1 MHVTETLADGLK
13 RAYTVVLPAA
23 DIEVKRNARLNDLGK
38 TLRLPGFR
46 PGKVPLPVVRQRYG
60 KAVTAE
66 VVEQSV
72 ADATTQVLSERGLRA
87 AVQPRVTPVSA
98 DPTQDLEFTLEV
110 ELLPEIAIPDFTTLE
125 LKRLKAEPATETVE
139 ASIAELARR
148 NREFVQLSAE
158 QLSGRGAEKGE
169 IVQLDY
175 VGKIGGAEFAGG
187 RGTDV
192 EVEVAGGGFAPG
204 FTEQIE
210 GIRPGET
217 RTITVTFPEQ
227 YGNAELAGKVAEFEI
242 TAKTV
247 KQVLIPAVDDEL
259 ARKLGFENLDEVRQV
274 VRTQIQREYD
284 QLSRLRLKRQLL
296 DQLDGMVSFALPET
310 MLERE
315 FGQIWA
321 RLEADRKAGRLDD
334 EDKNKDEAVLRA
346 EYRAIAER
354 RVRLGLLL
362 AEIGRSNTIAVS
374 ADEMT
379 RAVRA
384 EAARYSGREAQV
396 LEFFRK
402 NPAAADTLRGPIFE
416 DKVVDYV
423 LELAKTTEE
432 LVSPEELVRQVEAR

>member
-1 MHVTETLADGLK
+1 MQVTETLAEGLK

-23 DIEVKRNARLNDLGK
+23 DIEVRRNARLTDLGK

-46 PGKVPLPVVRQRYG
+46 PGKVPLPVVQQRYG

-72 ADATTQVLSERGLRA
+72 ADATKQVLSERGLRA

-98 DPTQDLEFTLEV
+98 DPAKDLEFTLEV
-110 ELLPEIAIPDFTTLE
+110 ELLPEIALPDFGTLE
-125 LKRLKAEPATETVE
+125 LKRLKAEAAAETIDQSV
-139 ASIAELARR
+139 AELARR
-148 NREFVQLSAE
+148 NREFVELSDE
-158 QLSGRGAEKGE
+158 QLGGRGAEKGE
-169 IVQLDY
+169 VVRLDY
-175 VGKIGGAEFAGG
+175 RGRIDGAEFAGG

-192 EVEVAGGGFAPG
+192 EVEVAGSGFAPG

-217 RTITVTFPEQ
+217 RTITVTFPEG

-242 TAKTV
+242 AAKAV
-247 KQVLIPAVDDEL
+247 KQILVPAVDDEL
-259 ARKLGFENLDEVRQV
+259 ARKLGFESLDELREV

-284 QLSRLRLKRQLL
+284 QLSRLRLKRELL
-296 DQLDGMVSFALPET
+296 DRLDGMVSFTLPEA
-310 MLERE
+310 MVEGE

-321 RLEADRKAGRLDD
+321 RLEADRKEDRLDE
-334 EDKNKDEAVLRA
+334 EDRNKDEAALRA

-362 AEIGRSNTIAVS
+362 AEIGRSNTIVVS

-384 EAARYSGREAQV
+384 EAARYPGREAQV
-396 LEFFRK
+396 MEFFRK
-402 NPAAADTLRGPIFE
+402 NPAAAETLRGPIFE
-416 DKVVDYV
+416 EKVVDYV
-423 LELAKTTEE
+423 FELAKMSEE
-432 LVSPEELVRQVEAR
+432 VVPPEELVRQAEGR